1 LEKFVVKIGKMDRLT
16 QIEVFVRT
24 ADFASL
30 TRAAVSLGMSN
41 AAASRHLAALEE
53 RLGTRLI
60 ERNTRRLWL
69 TEAGQEFLA
78 RSTSLLNE
86 LAEAESA
93 MLERVVS
100 PTGTLKVTSSLSFAM
115 LMIAPVLPK
124 FRELYPRLN
133 VQIITANRYLD
144 FIEAGIDV
152 AVRTRE
158 HEPDSGIIVRR
169 LGETPRLFAA
179 SPDYLARRGQP
190 HEPLALKD
198 HDMLVYNLASEPHV
212 LHLTHGDRSE
222 TVRIVSALDS
232 NDGQILKTAAL
243 AGLGILI
250 QPLYI
255 IIDDLKAG
263 RLVPVLTDWSLPV
276 LTMNIAYQNRQRLPA
291 KVRVF
296 SDFLVQ
302 HVKADPNNGID

>member
-1 LEKFVVKIGKMDRLT
+1 MDRLT
-16 QIEVFVRT
+16 QIEIFVRT
-24 ADFASL
+24 AESGSL
-30 TRAAVSLGMSN
+30 TRAAHTLGMSN
-41 AAASRHLAALEE
+41 AAASRHLSALEE

-78 RSTSLLNE
+78 RSTHLLNE
-86 LAEAESA
+86 LEEAEGA
-93 MLERVVS
+93 MLDRVLS

-115 LMIAPVLPK
+115 LIIAPILPQ
-124 FRELYPRLN
+124 FRALYPRLN

-169 LGETPRLFAA
+169 IGETPRLFAA
-179 SPDYLARRGQP
+179 SPEYLARRG
-190 HEPLALKD
+190 EPLQPSALKE
-198 HDMLVYNLASEPHV
+198 HDMLVYNLANEPHV
-212 LHLTHGDRSE
+212 LNLTQVGRSE
-222 TVRIVSALDS
+222 TVRIASALDS
-232 NDGQILKTAAL
+232 NDGQVLRQAAI

-255 IIDDLKAG
+255 IADDLKAG
-263 RLVPVLTDWSLPV
+263 RLVPVLSDWSLPV

-296 SDFLVQ
+296 SDFLLQ
-302 HVKADPNNGID
+302 HVKADAANGIS